1 MTEEIAK
8 TTANQNFGMLVQYRS
23 TFEHLFT
30 APIGSPQQAEYETS
44 ILDTVVKAR
53 KAIEAQKD
61 ELYKPAKETVDTA
74 KKTADKIRG
83 FFKGPIKYCSDIED
97 MIKTRLVSW
106 KRAAEA
112 SAAQALVY
120 APPELV
126 QQTVEAVTQ
135 EIKGLTIR
143 RVWSWEVIDQ
153 SQIPREFLILDVKK
167 LDEWAKTHKG
177 NLNIPGIRPI
187 EKEIPA
193 YRSQ

>member
-23 TFEHLFT
+23 TFEHLFN
-30 APIGSPQQAEYETS
+30 APIGSPQQAEYEAS

-61 ELYKPAKETVDTA
+61 EMYKPA
-74 KKTADKIRG
+74 KKTADKIRD
-83 FFKGPIKYCSDIED
+83 FFKGPIKYCADIED
-97 MIKTRLVSW
+97 TIKTRLVSW
-106 KRAAEA
+106 RRAAEE
-112 SAAQALVY
+112 SAAQALAY

-143 RVWSWEVIDQ
+143 RVWSWEVIDP
-153 SQIPREFLILDVKK
+153 SQIPREFLVLDVKK